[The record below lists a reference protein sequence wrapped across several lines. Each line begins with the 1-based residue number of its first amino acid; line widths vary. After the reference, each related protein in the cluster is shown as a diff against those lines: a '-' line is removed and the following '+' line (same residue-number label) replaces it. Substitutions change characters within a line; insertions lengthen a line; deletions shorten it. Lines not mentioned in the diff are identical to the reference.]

1 MPIELVIVTPFGE
14 RFRGDVQSVVL
25 PGTEGDFGVLEQHE
39 RFLSPL
45 RTGEVEIR
53 TASGSRYAAI
63 DEGFAEVTGERV
75 TLLAQ
80 SCEIASEIDVAR
92 AEMARDRAQKQL
104 GVLGGDENQERF
116 AEYETSLRRAE
127 NRLAVSRHANG

>member
-14 RFRGDVQSVVL
+14 RFRGDVHSVVL

-80 SCEIASEIDVAR
+80 SCEIADEIDVAR
-92 AEMARDRAQKQL
+92 AEMARDRAREELGAL
-104 GVLGGDENQERF
+104 GVDERQARY

-127 NRLAVSRHANG
+127 NRLAVSRKAKS